1 MFAGLMNRFL
11 AMSAALLTAAAV
23 RAAPVT
29 IDAYAAIVN
38 DEVITVGDVLEYI
51 MPAEQQ
57 LQLSFT
63 GADLQQKRAEAFTNG
78 LQRLIDQQL
87 ILEEFKSKGGTIPD
101 RMINDRV
108 NEIIHDRFNDNRAE
122 FLKALAQQRSTLD
135 EWREGV
141 RDRIIVNLLRR
152 QEVGDRVRITPAQ
165 VREAYERQQARFT
178 TPAQSK
184 VRMIVLNGG
193 STDQEREAKRQEA
206 VLIRGKALSGDSFA
220 ELARE
225 RSEDTKASSGGDWG
239 WIDTGILVKDLQTA
253 IAALKPGEISGVI
266 EAGGSFYLVKLE
278 ERREARVAPFGEVR
292 ATLEDEIKQSE
303 SERLYRAWLE
313 RLGRK
318 YVVKKF
324 DVTYP

>member
-1 MFAGLMNRFL
+1 MNRTLVFAVTLL
-11 AMSAALLTAAAV
+11 AAAAV

-38 DEVITVGDVLEYI
+38 DHVITVGDVLEYI

-57 LQLSFT
+57 LQVSFT
-63 GADLQQKRAEAFTNG
+63 GSDLQQKRAEAFTNG
-78 LQRLIDQQL
+78 LQRLIEQQL
-87 ILEEFKSKGGTIPD
+87 ILEEFKGKGGTIPD
-101 RMINDRV
+101 RMINDRI

-122 FLKALAQQRSTLD
+122 FLKALAQQRTTLD

-141 RDRIIVNLLRR
+141 RDRIVVNLLRR
-152 QEVGDRVRITPAQ
+152 QEVTERVRVTPAQ

-184 VRMIVLNGG
+184 VRMIVLNAG
-193 STDQEREAKRQEA
+193 SNEQEREAKRQEG
-206 VLIRGKALSGDSFA
+206 VLIRGKALSGDNFA

-239 WIDTGILVKDLQTA
+239 WIDTSILVKELQSA

-266 EAGGSFYLVKLE
+266 DAGGSFYLVKLE
-278 ERREARVAPFGEVR
+278 ERRDTRVTPFEEVR
-292 ATLEDEIKQSE
+292 PTLEDEIKQSE
-303 SERLYRAWLE
+303 GERLYRTWLD

-318 YVVKKF
+318 FSVKKF